1 MAGAKYQSEMEAIEK
16 IQNQSLKKIL
26 QLPVTTRQLHSVIKR
41 QWTSTAIFHVKASL
55 LRLTTNSILR

>member
-26 QLPVTTRQLHSVIKR
+26 QLPVTTRQ
-41 QWTSTAIFHVKASL
+41 
-55 LRLTTNSILR
+55 